1 MRPLPLVVV
10 PAAALRQAVAVVDE
24 RERSPRHLVQEPAPL
39 HEEVLEVV
47 GSQGEEVVQPP
58 PPAARRR
65 ARMAPVV
72 LHAAC
77 CLGRLL
83 VAPETHATC
92 CVTAALGF
100 LREHS

>member
-1 MRPLPLVVV
+1 MRPLPVVVV
-10 PAAALRQAVAVVDE
+10 PAAALRQAVAVDE

-92 CVTAALGF
+92 CVTAARVF
-100 LREHS
+100 TRA